1 MVYGDQET
9 ELTAGQVG
17 CRGVDH
23 IAIRVSS
30 LADSAPYYAALL
42 PLLGFAREG
51 EAAWRNRDGLLLHFS
66 EADEGT
72 RPYERF
78 GPGMNHL
85 GFSVPSAASVTL
97 VRDSMA
103 AAGFPVP
110 DIQTFAGVTA
120 LFMKDPDGI
129 RFEVTHEPAGEARP

>member
-1 MVYGDQET
+1 MVQENQET
-9 ELTAGQVG
+9 ELTAGKVRCHG
-17 CRGVDH
+17 LDH

-30 LADSAPYYAALL
+30 LDRSGPYYAALL

-51 EAAWRNRDGLLLHFS
+51 ETAWRNCDGLLLHFS
-66 EADEGT
+66 EADDGT
-72 RPYERF
+72 GPYDRF

-85 GFSVPSAASVTL
+85 GFSVPSVGSVAL
-97 VRDSMA
+97 VRESMA

-110 DIQTFAGVTA
+110 EIQSFAGATA

-129 RFEVTHEPAGEARP
+129 RFEIAWEAGR